1 MVRQLK
7 EFIQI
12 KNNFTNNN
20 FNSQKEIL
28 YNNRVIKK
36 EVIDTINL
44 IEATSELV
52 VQQEQK
58 MDNFNEFMDE

>member
-52 VQQEQK
+52 VQ
-58 MDNFNEFMDE
+58 